1 MRVGLGGVA
10 PCVYDGAPP
19 PPCPSIPRS
28 LRSRPFRWAK
38 GAVYGAGCHFGLVLW
53 RNGAIIWGMRYSRR
67 QLKRFARE
75 MRNNPT
81 DVEFALW
88 QRLRTRRLDGY
99 RFVRQYVIDG
109 AIVDFACPQVKLAI
123 ELDGG
128 QHDER
133 RALDDLRTE
142 RLNRAGYKVVRFW
155 NDEVMTNIEGVLIV
169 IREALRARG

>member
-1 MRVGLGGVA
+1 MRVVLRGIGVLPGGPIPLPRAYPARCARA
-10 PCVYDGAPP
+10 PFAERKGQIA
-19 PPCPSIPRS
+19 ILQ
-28 LRSRPFRWAK
+28 LRSREIRLLSGK
-38 GAVYGAGCHFGLVLW
+38 W
-53 RNGAIIWGMRYSRR
+53 RIQDDN
-67 QLKRFARE
+67 LKRFARK

-109 AIVDFACPQVKLAI
+109 AIVDFACPHAKLAI

-142 RLNRAGYKVVRFW
+142 QLNRAGYKVVRFW
-155 NDEVMTNIEGVLIV
+155 NNEITSNIEGVLIV
-169 IREALRARG
+169 IREALRARK